1 MDLDIQAD
9 SNREPLATAS
19 GSHWLPQMVLLS
31 LLLRAGKNTIPFKL
45 GLTKRNSQ
53 MPHPNSATN
62 NQRIP
67 LAYLITFRS
76 YGTWLHGD
84 ERGSVDRFHNVYG
97 TPRLPPNEQRKQYE
111 ERLLAM
117 PPVKL
122 NSRKRAVVEAGI
134 RETCAIRKWLLWAFN
149 IRTNHV
155 HTVVSANSPAWQVLN
170 ALKANATRSLRESGC
185 WRSERSPWARRGS
198 KRRLWT
204 DKQVADAIAYVL
216 YDQGEPLP

>member
-1 MDLDIQAD
+1 MDLDIQPG
-9 SNREPLATAS
+9 SNREPLATANS
-19 GSHWLPQMVLLS
+19 SVRCVVAGLNAGTICGSQWIWTFNLAATENHWLPQNGSVESLWFSVTCTGYRKRLRENHWLPQMVLLS

-97 TPRLPPNEQRKQYE
+97 TPRLPPN
-111 ERLLAM
+111 
-117 PPVKL
+117 
-122 NSRKRAVVEAGI
+122 
-134 RETCAIRKWLLWAFN
+134 
-149 IRTNHV
+149 
-155 HTVVSANSPAWQVLN
+155 
-170 ALKANATRSLRESGC
+170 
-185 WRSERSPWARRGS
+185 
-198 KRRLWT
+198 
-204 DKQVADAIAYVL
+204 
-216 YDQGEPLP
+216 